1 MILLDLLADLEKESV
16 EAMARYTE
24 IMEKWTEL
32 EEVKEPMGLYEQLET
47 QKVRIKELMQQ
58 KDDVIKQCQEEIQ
71 RVDDRYYLD
80 QDRQDLD
87 ISSLVERIDAE
98 TALIRTTFFDHIK
111 LLEETIEEERKNIN
125 LVAERKW
132 EENFS
137 LMVDMEEKKVEFRR
151 DRQKFYEEEIAR
163 ISTEQEDITRGTRIR
178 LERDAENL
186 QLELRNTKNNILMNC
201 EKLDYNYQI
210 LQKKNEETTI
220 VNNQQKRRVGRINE
234 NIATLKKQ
242 ISDTKVS
249 SEHTIK
255 KLSEEVVR
263 LHSKITDL
271 ECKTEQFH
279 INNLKKV

>member
-1 MILLDLLADLEKESV
+1 
-16 EAMARYTE
+16 MARYTE

-32 EEVKEPMGLYEQLET
+32 EEIKEPMGLYEQLET
-47 QKVRIKELMQQ
+47 QKNRIKELMQQ
-58 KDDVIKQCQEEIQ
+58 KDGVIKECQEEIQ
-71 RVDDRYYLD
+71 RVDERYYLD

-87 ISSLVERIDAE
+87 ISCLVERIDSE
-98 TALIRTTFFDHIK
+98 TELIRTTFFSHVK

-125 LVAERKW
+125 LTAARKW
-132 EENFS
+132 EENFVM
-137 LMVDMEEKKVEFRR
+137 MVDMEEKKIEFRK
-151 DRQKFYEEEIAR
+151 DRQKFYEEEINR
-163 ISTEQEDITRGTRIR
+163 ITTEQEDITRSTRIR

-210 LQKKNEETTI
+210 LQKKNVENTI
-220 VNNQQKRRVGRINE
+220 INNQQKRRVARINE
-234 NIATLKKQ
+234 NIATLKKK
-242 ISDTKVS
+242 IAETTVS

-279 INNLKKV
+279 INNLKKVCGFLIIEHRIFS